1 VPETEATA
9 ELVPQVVLSDEEEA
23 RRRERFPVGAAIEF
37 ADLEEHGRIAALDR
51 LREAEP
57 VSWVPAL
64 GGWLVTAYPPARSV
78 LARTADFTVW
88 AEPNLVRASL
98 GVMMLTSDSPEH
110 ERQRLPFD
118 EPFRRRA
125 VHERFEE
132 RVAARVDGM
141 LAALAPKG
149 SCELVV
155 DFAAPFAI
163 AVAGDI
169 LGLSLDDVPKI
180 DGFYEA
186 FAGAMV
192 YDGDPEPQRRA
203 DAARAELDAILHG
216 ELARVRSAPDDSVTS
231 AVANTPGGLTDDEIV
246 AQLRVVLFGAIETI
260 ESLVLNTTWMLL
272 SHPDQLALVRADEA
286 LVPNA
291 IEEAMR
297 LVTPVAFM
305 ERWTTA
311 DGTELGDVV
320 LGRGEF
326 VGVSALA
333 ASRDPDVF
341 EDPARF
347 DVRRENARRHLSFS
361 YGEHH
366 CLGFHLARLQGAVAI
381 TALLDRLDGLRIVAA
396 AEPEG
401 FAFRKVPRLQL
412 AWD

>member
-1 VPETEATA
+1 VTA
-9 ELVPQVVLSDEEEA
+9 LVPQVELTAAEEA
-23 RRRERFPVGAAIEF
+23 ERAARFPIGAQIAFE
-37 ADLEEHGRIAALDR
+37 DLTEHARIGALDA
-51 LREAEP
+51 LRAAEP

-64 GGWLVTAYPPARSV
+64 GGWLVTSWEHGRSV
-78 LARTADFTVW
+78 LGRRDEFTVW

-98 GVMMLTSDSPEH
+98 GVMMLTSQGEAH
-110 ERQRLPFD
+110 ARQRAPFD
-118 EPFRRRA
+118 GPFRMRA
-125 VHERFEE
+125 VRERFERPIAD
-132 RVAARVDGM
+132 RVGALLDG
-141 LAALAPKG
+141 LQPAG
-149 SCELVV
+149 SCELAQQ
-155 DFAAPFAI
+155 FAGPFAVG
-163 AVAGDI
+163 VAGDV
-169 LGLSLDDVPKI
+169 LGLGLDDVALLM
-180 DGFYEA
+180 GFYEA

-203 DAARAELDAILHG
+203 DAARAELDRILHA
-216 ELARVRSAPDDSVTS
+216 ELARVRAAPDGSVTA
-231 AVANTPGGLTDDEIV
+231 AVATAPGDLTDDEIV

-272 SHPDQLALVRADEA
+272 EHPDQLALVRADPS
-286 LVPNA
+286 LIPNA
-291 IEEAMR
+291 AEEAMR

-305 ERWTTA
+305 ERWTTG

-333 ASRDPDVF
+333 ASRDPAVF
-341 EDPARF
+341 DDPGRF
-347 DVRRENARRHLSFS
+347 DVRRDNARRHLSFS

-381 TALLDRLDGLRIVAA
+381 AALLERLPGLRVVAA

>member
-1 VPETEATA
+1 VTA
-9 ELVPQVVLSDEEEA
+9 LVPQAELTAAQEA
-23 RRRERFPVGAAIEF
+23 ERAARFPVGAQIVFE
-37 ADLEEHGRIAALDR
+37 DLTEHARIGALDA
-51 LREAEP
+51 LRAVEP

-64 GGWLVTAYPPARSV
+64 GGWLVTSWELGRSV
-78 LARTADFTVW
+78 LGRRDEFTVW

-98 GVMMLTSDSPEH
+98 GVMMLTSQGEAH
-110 ERQRLPFD
+110 ARQRAPFD
-118 EPFRRRA
+118 APFRMRA
-125 VHERFEE
+125 VRERFERPIAD
-132 RVAARVDGM
+132 RVGALLDG
-141 LAALAPKG
+141 LAPAG
-149 SCELVV
+149 SCELAQR
-155 DFAAPFAI
+155 FAGPFAVG
-163 AVAGDI
+163 VAGDV
-169 LGLSLDDVPKI
+169 LGLGLDDVGLLM
-180 DGFYEA
+180 GFYEA

-203 DAARAELDAILHG
+203 DAARAELDRILHA
-216 ELARVRSAPDDSVTS
+216 ELQRVRAAPDGSVTA
-231 AVANTPGGLTDDEIV
+231 AVATAPGDLTDDEIV

-272 SHPDQLALVRADEA
+272 SHPDQLALVRADPA
-286 LVPNA
+286 LIPNA
-291 IEEAMR
+291 VEEAMR
-297 LVTPVAFM
+297 LATPVAFM

-311 DGTELGDVV
+311 DGIELGDVL

-333 ASRDPDVF
+333 ASRDPAVF
-341 EDPARF
+341 DDPGRF

-381 TALLDRLDGLRIVAA
+381 AALLGRLPGLRIVAA

-401 FAFRKVPRLQL
+401 FAFRKVPRLEL

>member
-1 VPETEATA
+1 MTGD
-9 ELVPQVVLSDEEEA
+9 LVPQVELSESEA
-23 RRRERFPVGAAIEF
+23 AARAERFPVGAQIAF
-37 ADLEEHGRIAALDR
+37 DDLTEHARVEALDR

-64 GGWLVTAYPPARSV
+64 GGWLVTSWELARSV
-78 LARTADFTVW
+78 LGRRDEFSVW

-98 GVMMLTSDSPEH
+98 GVMMLTSQGAEH
-110 ERQRLPFD
+110 ARQRAPFD
-118 EPFRRRA
+118 APFRMREVRD
-125 VHERFEE
+125 RYGQPIGD
-132 RVAARVDGM
+132 RVAALLDGV
-141 LAALAPKG
+141 APAG
-149 SCELVV
+149 QCELATA
-155 DFAAPFAI
+155 FAGPFAVG
-163 AVAGDI
+163 VAGDV
-169 LGLSLDDVPKI
+169 LGLGLDDV
-180 DGFYEA
+180 GQVMRFYQA

-192 YDGDPEPQRRA
+192 YDGDPEPQRLA
-203 DAARAELDAILHG
+203 DAARSELDAILHA
-216 ELARVRSAPDDSVTS
+216 ELARVRAEQDDSVTS
-231 AVANTPGGLTDDEIV
+231 AVANAPGGLTDDEVV

-272 SHPDQLALVRADEA
+272 RHPEQLAIVRAEPDV
-286 LVPNA
+286 LPNA

-305 ERWTTA
+305 ERWTTTPDTA
-311 DGTELGDVV
+311 LGDVV

-333 ASRDPDVF
+333 ASRDPEVF
-341 EDPARF
+341 ADPARF
-347 DVRRENARRHLSFS
+347 DIRRANARRHLSFS

-381 TALLDRLDGLRIVAA
+381 GALLERLPGLRIVAA

-401 FAFRKVPRLQL
+401 FAFRKVPELQL

>member
-1 VPETEATA
+1 VTD
-9 ELVPQVVLSDEEEA
+9 LVPQVELTPAEHEA
-23 RRRERFPVGAAIEF
+23 RTARFPVGAVVAFE
-37 ADLEEHGRIAALDR
+37 DLVEHARIGALDR
-51 LREAEP
+51 LRAAEP

-64 GGWLVTAYPPARSV
+64 GGWLVTSWELARSV
-78 LARTADFTVW
+78 LGRRDDFSVW

-98 GVMMLTSDSPEH
+98 GVMMLTSQGEAH
-110 ERQRLPFD
+110 ARQRAPFD
-118 EPFRRRA
+118 APFRMRA
-125 VHERFEE
+125 VRERFE
-132 RVAARVDGM
+132 APIAGRVDG
-141 LAALAPKG
+141 LLDALAPAG
-149 SCELVV
+149 GCELAH
-155 DFAAPFAI
+155 DFAGPFAVG
-163 AVAGDI
+163 VAGDV
-169 LGLSLDDVPKI
+169 LGLGLDDVGLLM
-180 DGFYEA
+180 GFYDA

-203 DAARAELDAILHG
+203 DAARAELDAILHS
-216 ELARVRSAPDDSVTS
+216 ELARVRAAPDGSVTS
-231 AVANTPGGLTDDEIV
+231 AVANDPGDLTDDEIV

-260 ESLVLNTTWMLL
+260 ESLVLNTAWMLL
-272 SHPDQLALVRADEA
+272 EHPDQLALVRADPA
-286 LVPNA
+286 LVANA
-291 IEEAMR
+291 GEEAMR

-311 DGTELGDVV
+311 DDTALGDVV

-333 ASRDPDVF
+333 ASRDPAVF
-341 EDPARF
+341 EDPGRF

-381 TALLDRLDGLRIVAA
+381 TALLDRLPGLRIVAA

-401 FAFRKVPRLQL
+401 FAFRKVPRLEL

>member
-1 VPETEATA
+1 VSG
-9 ELVPQVVLSDEEEA
+9 LVPQVELTPAEQAERA
-23 RRRERFPVGAAIEF
+23 ARFPVGAAIEF
-37 ADLEEHGRIAALDR
+37 EDLIEHARIGALDR
-51 LREAEP
+51 LRTAEP

-64 GGWLVTAYPPARSV
+64 GGWLVTSWPLARSV
-78 LARTADFTVW
+78 LGRRDEFTVW

-98 GVMMLTSDSPEH
+98 GVMMLTSQGDAH
-110 ERQRLPFD
+110 ARQRAPFD
-118 EPFRRRA
+118 APFRMRA
-125 VHERFEE
+125 VRDRFERPIAG
-132 RVAARVDGM
+132 RVGTLLDAI
-141 LAALAPKG
+141 APAG
-149 SCELVV
+149 ACELAH
-155 DFAAPFAI
+155 DFAGPFAVG
-163 AVAGDI
+163 VAGDV
-169 LGLSLDDVPKI
+169 LGLGLDDVALLMR
-180 DGFYEA
+180 FYEA